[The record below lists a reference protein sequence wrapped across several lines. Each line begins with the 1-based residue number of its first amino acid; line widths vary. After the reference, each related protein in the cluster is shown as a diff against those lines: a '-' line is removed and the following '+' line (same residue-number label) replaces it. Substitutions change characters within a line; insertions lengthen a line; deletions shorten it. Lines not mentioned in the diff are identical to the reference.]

1 MIQFDVGTEEKIQD
15 EVSNSQMWG
24 MIKAHIKSI
33 QRPRQHAEFFHVCI
47 KSFITCQHLISQYVK
62 RNVIRCYQVIYPRH
76 PRDIFPHL
84 NWNEWYGRAFRGNL
98 SPVYSA
104 NPNANNPTHTHTQ
117 AHTHTNTAL
126 SDWHWR
132 LSQAREGWWGVE
144 AVGGGG
150 ADNPCP
156 HTAPADLKG
165 NATYHTLTCMTFIV
179 YS

>member
-47 KSFITCQHLISQYVK
+47 KSFITCQHLISLYVK
-62 RNVIRCYQVIYPRH
+62 RNVIRCYQVIYPCH

-104 NPNANNPTHTHTQ
+104 NPNANNPTHTHTHEHTHTQ
-117 AHTHTNTAL
+117 AHTHTHKHCTKWLTLTAVT
-126 SDWHWR
+126 S
-132 LSQAREGWWGVE
+132 SWGLM
-144 AVGGGG
+144 GGGSCRWWRG
-150 ADNPCP
+150 R
-156 HTAPADLKG
+156 
-165 NATYHTLTCMTFIV
+165 
-179 YS
+179 